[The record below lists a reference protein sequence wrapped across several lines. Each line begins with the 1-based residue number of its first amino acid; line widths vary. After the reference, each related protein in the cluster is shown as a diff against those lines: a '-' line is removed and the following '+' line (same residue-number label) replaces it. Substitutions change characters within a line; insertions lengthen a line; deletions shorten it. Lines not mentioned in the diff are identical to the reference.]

1 MKYYSRHLKT
11 GILLFAVMW
20 IDLENIMFSEIYQR
34 KKYLYDITYMQN
46 LKSE

>member
-11 GILLFAVMW
+11 GILPFAVMW